1 MFAQMKASW
10 TINSLKM
17 CYILSAFCLLITSNH
32 GDRCMWWVTL
42 NSFSS
47 WSSYFSFT
55 WHNYKIG
62 KRFGPQEQSK
72 AIVKGVITKHRFKVR
87 KGVKRAFFAADSRK
101 ARATGKELSS
111 PSCAFL
117 SYAHCAGLKRA
128 LLKHRCTTLHLSVG
142 PVHFS
147 LFLSSPN
154 GRGKNLFSFL
164 SPSSRTVPFFA
175 GYHRN
180 ILSISLFCEEGETR
194 AKGRNECLFV
204 RSSFPPLPTP
214 PPS

>member
-1 MFAQMKASW
+1 M
-10 TINSLKM
+10 
-17 CYILSAFCLLITSNH
+17 
-32 GDRCMWWVTL
+32 
-42 NSFSS
+42 
-47 WSSYFSFT
+47 
-55 WHNYKIG
+55 
-62 KRFGPQEQSK
+62 
-72 AIVKGVITKHRFKVR
+72 
-87 KGVKRAFFAADSRK
+87 KRAFFAALPLATDSWK

-111 PSCAFL
+111 RSCAPLFC
-117 SYAHCAGLKRA
+117 YAHCAGLKRA

-142 PVHFS
+142 SVHFS
-147 LFLSSPN
+147 LFLPSPN
-154 GRGKNLFSFL
+154 GRGKNLFSSL
-164 SPSSRTVPFFA
+164 SPTSRTVTFFA